1 MLRTGLLTIAM
12 IVALQGFC
20 FGQGF
25 LDSLLGPSGL
35 GLWGG
40 GDAASQQY
48 NNPQM
53 WGGAQGPQQ
62 QPYQQPGAPGQQQM
76 TYPPAG
82 AQGYPQGYPQQGYG
96 YPQAPGYGQPQQGV
110 YSDWQNYPPA
120 PIGGDQQQYAP
131 PQGTSAPQQ
140 YQTPQ
145 QYPAQQQYQAPQR
158 YTAPPVQA
166 APTRPTQAA
175 PGQPSLRPG
184 QYVPGQAPV
193 AAADDLPPGAV
204 RMTTTT
210 PEGTRVEYY
219 PPADEPGLPQS
230 AAQPP
235 VRRLKP
241 KPAATKAQSAKQVR
255 PREQTVGGTETTG
268 GAPIAMPKP
277 VQIPQGQDPRY
288 GWGAAVNRGPVAPAA
303 R

>member
-20 FGQGF
+20 FGQGI

-40 GDAASQQY
+40 GETAAQQY

-53 WGGAQGPQQ
+53 WGGAPGQAQ

-76 TYPPAG
+76 AYPPAG
-82 AQGYPQGYPQQGYG
+82 AQGGYPQGNPQQGYG
-96 YPQAPGYGQPQQGV
+96 YPQPQGYSYQQQGV
-110 YSDWQNYPPA
+110 NADWQNYPPA
-120 PIGGDQQQYAP
+120 PIGGNPQQYSTT
-131 PQGTSAPQQ
+131 QESQAPQQ
-140 YQTPQ
+140 YQT
-145 QYPAQQQYQAPQR
+145 QQQYQQPQR
-158 YTAPPVQA
+158 YVAPPVQA
-166 APTRPTQAA
+166 GPGQPTQGA
-175 PGQPSLRPG
+175 PGQPALRPG
-184 QYVPGQAPV
+184 QYAPSQAPV
-193 AAADDLPPGAV
+193 TADDLPPGAV

-219 PPADEPGLPQS
+219 PPADDPGAPQGPV
-230 AAQPP
+230 QPAP
-235 VRRLKP
+235 RRLKA
-241 KPAATKAQSAKQVR
+241 KPATTKPQTVKRAQ
-255 PREQTVGGTETTG
+255 PREQTTSGVESTG
-268 GAPIAMPKP
+268 GSSIAMPKP
-277 VQIPQGQDPRY
+277 VEIPQSQDPRY

>member
-25 LDSLLGPSGL
+25 LDSLLGPGGL

-40 GDAASQQY
+40 DPAGQQY

-53 WGGAQGPQQ
+53 WGGAQGPPQ

-82 AQGYPQGYPQQGYG
+82 AQGYPQQ
-96 YPQAPGYGQPQQGV
+96 GYGQPQQGV

-120 PIGGDQQQYAP
+120 PVGGDQQQYAP
-131 PQGTSAPQQ
+131 PQEPSAPQQ
-140 YQTPQ
+140 YAAPQ
-145 QYPAQQQYQAPQR
+145 QYPTQQQYQTPQQYQAPQR

-166 APTRPTQAA
+166 APAQPTQGA
-175 PGQPSLRPG
+175 PGQPSLRAG

-193 AAADDLPPGAV
+193 AADDLPPGAV

-219 PPADEPGLPQS
+219 PPADEPSPAQG

-235 VRRLKP
+235 VRRLKA
-241 KPAATKAQSAKQVR
+241 KPAAAKAQSAKQVR
-255 PREQTVGGTETTG
+255 PREQTAGGTESPG
-268 GAPIAMPKP
+268 GSSIAMPKP
-277 VQIPQGQDPRY
+277 VEIPQGQDPRY